1 MEENDLTKRVDKRMS
16 WIKSEGKAILFV
28 DTSYTTE
35 EEKIAMIYRLP
46 HYGSNLPEG
55 LDKAYLMIKGK
66 GGFTGIEAF
75 KHMIRYTK
83 KHSYFEKSVCF
94 GELHPIWVATMKVA
108 SNYLKYKVAWFKT
121 QEEAMQH
128 LLK

>member
-1 MEENDLTKRVDKRMS
+1 MEDNLTKRVDKRMS
-16 WIKSEGKAILFV
+16 WLKFDGKAILFV

-46 HYGSNLPEG
+46 YYGSNIPKECE
-55 LDKAYLMIKGK
+55 KAFLLIKGK
-66 GGFTGIEAF
+66 GGVTGIEAF
-75 KHMIRYTK
+75 KHMIQYTK

-121 QEEAMQH
+121 KEVAIEH